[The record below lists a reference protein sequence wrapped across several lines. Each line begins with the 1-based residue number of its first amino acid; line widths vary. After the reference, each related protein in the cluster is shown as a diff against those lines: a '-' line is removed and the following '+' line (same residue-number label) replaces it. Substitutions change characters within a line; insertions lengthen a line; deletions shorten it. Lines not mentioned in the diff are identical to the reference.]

1 VKFFYD
7 LAFLKHMIKKP
18 LDGFQEIKRYD
29 RISIYSATALYGLL
43 FLERLFAIFYEGG
56 SFNTHELA
64 TFSLANEFIAF
75 MGPIF
80 LFIVAN
86 YLVCAVSNG
95 EGKFKDVYKST
106 IYAFSPLLVFW
117 PIVVVISR
125 YLTLNEAFIY
135 EASMSILILWSG

>member
-1 VKFFYD
+1 
-7 LAFLKHMIKKP
+7 
-18 LDGFQEIKRYD
+18 
-29 RISIYSATALYGLL
+29 
-43 FLERLFAIFYEGG
+43 
-56 SFNTHELA
+56 
-64 TFSLANEFIAF
+64 

-106 IYAFSPLLVFW
+106 IYALSPLLVFW

-135 EASMSILILWSG
+135 EASMSILILWSGLLMFFMIKDIHNYGVLETIKNHWCDSLYHCYDGRRLYIIDWLSQSIMELHR